1 MRAVVFAVLIA
12 SSALLTPAANSQGAQ
27 DAAATD
33 CDKYAAHPGDPA
45 RKAAGIA
52 FEKINTDLAIPACEA
67 AVRQYPDSP
76 RLVFQLGRAYSKNN
90 NFVAAL
96 IQYRKAAERGYPPA
110 QYGLA
115 LAYANGQ
122 GVSQDYAQAIG
133 WYRTSAEQGYAPA
146 QYGLGVAYANGEGV
160 PKNYVQAVGW
170 FRTSAEQGYALA
182 QYNLGVAYSNG
193 QGVSQDYA
201 AARTWYRKAG
211 DQGNVYAQVNLA
223 FMYEQGQGGPQD
235 LTAAAMW
242 YRKAAEQGNELAK
255 NKLTE
260 RALLLLIKTPKFKA
274 AFARAEICLHDT
286 MLRNLE
292 QGNAPPQFAAG
303 TAWLV
308 KNAVSV
314 CEGPFSEF
322 IAESKSVS
330 DPRGYSHKL
339 LTSIA
344 SGQIMHVISEKNNR
358 ITNRMMNDIENR
370 LEECKFL
377 LKC

>member
-1 MRAVVFAVLIA
+1 M
-12 SSALLTPAANSQGAQ
+12 
-27 DAAATD
+27 
-33 CDKYAAHPGDPA
+33 
-45 RKAAGIA
+45 
-52 FEKINTDLAIPACEA
+52 
-67 AVRQYPDSP
+67 RQYPDSP

-90 NFVAAL
+90 DFVAAP

-110 QYGLA
+110 QYGLGV
-115 LAYANGQ
+115 AYANGQ
-122 GVSQDYAQAIG
+122 GVSQDYVQAIG

-146 QYGLGVAYANGEGV
+146 QYG
-160 PKNYVQAVGW
+160 
-170 FRTSAEQGYALA
+170 
-182 QYNLGVAYSNG
+182 LGVAYSNG

-235 LTAAAMW
+235 LTAAATW

-260 RALLLLIKTPKFKA
+260 RALLLLIKTPKFMA

-322 IAESKSVS
+322 ITESQSVS

-339 LTSIA
+339 LTSTA

-358 ITNRMMNDIENR
+358 ITNRMMNEIENR